1 MKEMC
6 KNRTA
11 ATNVRRGGRKRGG
24 ERSGSI
30 PNVHEVSSNFSVVVV
45 SRVLNVDGG
54 SPAEKETMAGD
65 CMHKVLTHV
74 DYDRTFLPQLP
85 AKVKNRNMEE
95 WRQALRTSSEVYG
108 QFWVDEGGATAGTCS
123 GRSPSRAHV
132 TDQLAP
138 SSRPHQPRWSLPNFL
153 YTCNGFLL
161 ARRHVS
167 VGTSYGPVSVSVSLS
182 VYVCH
187 KSVFCRNGWT
197 E

>member
-54 SPAEKETMAGD
+54 SPTENETTAGD
-65 CMHKVLTHV
+65 GMHKVLTHV

-85 AKVKNRNMEE
+85 AKVKNRHMEE

-108 QFWVDEGGATAGTCS
+108 QFWVDEGGATAGTS
-123 GRSPSRAHV
+123 GRSPSSAHV